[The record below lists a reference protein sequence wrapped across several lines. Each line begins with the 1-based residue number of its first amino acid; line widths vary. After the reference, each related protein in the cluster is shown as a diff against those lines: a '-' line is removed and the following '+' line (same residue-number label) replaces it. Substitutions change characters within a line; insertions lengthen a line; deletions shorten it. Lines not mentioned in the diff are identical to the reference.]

1 MYSKSSLSGWDS
13 WDSLVYFSEAA
24 ASNYEAGPETTSPEN
39 MQSFTVSVIHKMKL
53 EFFFFQMFLF
63 FFFKC
68 FCIFNLKMD
77 VASKLIH
84 F

>member
-39 MQSFTVSVIHKMKL
+39 MQSFTVSVIHKIKL
-53 EFFFFQMFLF
+53 DFFFSNVSFLYSF
-63 FFFKC
+63 
-68 FCIFNLKMD
+68 
-77 VASKLIH
+77 
-84 F
+84 